1 MHFSSVLM
9 PLAIASTTLFSAV
22 LATPAAWPP
31 VRNYPGGG
39 KLPVGWHGGP
49 DSAPGKFCLTDAD
62 AQTIVDGFVNMLEN
76 TMENF
81 NVTLANTLL
90 ADDFSDYSDSI
101 NYLKRTPLGEV
112 SFASKQEFIDGQGT
126 QPPFPSVET
135 LNMFHTCDSIAWR
148 WQGNYAP
155 LWIRGIN
162 MFLINE
168 KKQIKTVLVEM
179 NSGAF
184 LKNVGKP
191 ECDPGIAYYN

>member
-1 MHFSSVLM
+1 V
-9 PLAIASTTLFSAV
+9 
-22 LATPAAWPP
+22 P
-31 VRNYPGGG
+31 VD
-39 KLPVGWHGGP
+39 WHGSP
-49 DSAPGKFCLTDAD
+49 DSAPGKFCLTDAE
-62 AQTIVDGFVNMLEN
+62 AQNIVDGFVDMLEN

-191 ECDPGIAYYN
+191 ECDLSIAYYN